1 MDAPK
6 RIVLYSSAVAS
17 GESKSTTILIEFE
30 VMYSRLFQRVYV
42 KAIVYWYFF

>member
-6 RIVLYSSAVAS
+6 RIVLYSAVAS
-17 GESKSTTILIEFE
+17 GESKSTTILIEFD